1 LVNDLN
7 EGQNEVVVHKVVEY
21 NLWLKMLKVYR
32 PLIIDDENT
41 VFIIHKG
48 STSTGS
54 FLKFS
59 KAVHESIQYSKKRK
73 SLSINWLLC

>member
-1 LVNDLN
+1 MVNDLN

-48 STSTGS
+48 STSARS
-54 FLKFS
+54 FLKIAKS
-59 KAVHESIQYSKKRK
+59 VMRACNDQRK
-73 SLSINWLLC
+73 EKVLL